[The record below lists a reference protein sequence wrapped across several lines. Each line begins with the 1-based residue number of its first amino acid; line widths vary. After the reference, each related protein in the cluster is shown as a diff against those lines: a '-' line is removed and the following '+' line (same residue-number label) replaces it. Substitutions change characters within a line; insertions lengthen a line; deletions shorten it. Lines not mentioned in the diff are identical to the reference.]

1 MQDERGSDRPLD
13 LTGGCRG
20 LASTALVPAGLEPRS
35 VRAWGE
41 GGLGG
46 RRRRVGGRCWCRDAE
61 PSTFGSLA
69 QGPVVPGPH
78 ARPF

>member
-35 VRAWGE
+35 VRAWG
-41 GGLGG
+41 G
-46 RRRRVGGRCWCRDAE
+46 RGPGRQEEASWGQVLVQRR
-61 PSTFGSLA
+61 
-69 QGPVVPGPH
+69 
-78 ARPF
+78 